1 MRPAVIPPVSV
12 GRPAAAA
19 GHGTAP
25 GFVGFS
31 VWLIGY
37 VSFELELSP
46 SIGAG
51 ELPVVAL
58 RAEILAWGR
67 VLATGYSKR
76 HDTQARKD
84 RRVLQLGK
92 PGAVTRYCK
101 LTFVVAGLCLSA

>member
-19 GHGTAP
+19 DHETGP
-25 GFVGFS
+25 GFVAFS

-46 SIGAG
+46 SIGAV

-58 RAEILAWGR
+58 RAGKVGWGR
-67 VLATGYSKR
+67 EVATGCSK
-76 HDTQARKD
+76 TRKLD
-84 RRVLQLGK
+84 
-92 PGAVTRYCK
+92 CN
-101 LTFVVAGLCLSA
+101 